1 MILFAKILAT
11 YTFTILIFCVLGI
24 FTEKEVKAIKTSMLS
39 LIVYAP
45 YLVFLIMYL
54 KGG

>member
-11 YTFTILIFCVLGI
+11 YTLAILTFCVLGI

-39 LIVYAP
+39 VLANTP
-45 YLVFLIMYL
+45 YLVFFILYL
-54 KGG
+54 NGG